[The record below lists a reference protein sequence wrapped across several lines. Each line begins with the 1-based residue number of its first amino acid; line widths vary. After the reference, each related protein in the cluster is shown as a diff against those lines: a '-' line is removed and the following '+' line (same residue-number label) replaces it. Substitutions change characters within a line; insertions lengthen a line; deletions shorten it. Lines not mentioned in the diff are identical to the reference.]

1 MGRVLRLLRIIVNSF
16 TFVLLLLLSCVFWE
30 TNALMAFLLVLASID
45 QLEDVYY
52 YTYGKRFFP
61 SWFMP
66 FDLIFELVALG
77 IGFCMLVFGLIYYSY
92 FETWLFRSMIFLS
105 IPVMYS
111 AIEDVVLWFKPIK
124 TGLGV
129 SLAPIQIHKEKEEF
143 RIIRKKR

>member
-1 MGRVLRLLRIIVNSF
+1 LGVARVLRVIINSF
-16 TFVLLLLLSCVFWE
+16 TFILLLLLSTVFWE
-30 TNALMAFLLVLASID
+30 TNALIALLLLLASID
-45 QLEDVYY
+45 QLEDVYCY
-52 YTYGKRFFP
+52 VYGKRLFP

-66 FDLIFELVALG
+66 FDLIFEFVALG

-129 SLAPIQIHKEKEEF
+129 SLAPIQIHKKEEF
-143 RIIRKKR
+143 RFIRKKR